1 MNKYNA
7 GGKMEGSEINAD
19 LLEILKR
26 RQDLDG
32 HITCDISRWRDSKY
46 KPKGYLRPIAESSG
60 VSEIGLTGFSASFQC
75 LENETSISSKKIYR
89 SEVLKLGEK
98 YRAGNVSATDLF
110 IASMVWG
117 NGGTGYGPYRTSV
130 ALNIP
135 RKGAVPVSVIENVGR
150 LACTGDI
157 EGAYK
162 TMTDALWRIG
172 PAFGTK
178 FLYFASQPEANV
190 PIFDG
195 VVAGWK
201 SDGLPWVSHPST
213 AWTWNW
219 STYDLYRT
227 WCGQQFDMLRE
238 QGDLSGISTFHSD
251 GSLYVD
257 VIESSIFAALNQ

>member
-1 MNKYNA
+1 MV
-7 GGKMEGSEINAD
+7 GSEIND
-19 LLEILKR
+19 GLLEILKR
-26 RQDLDG
+26 HEELDG
-32 HITCDISRWRDSKY
+32 CITCDISRWRDSTY
-46 KPKGYLRPIAESSG
+46 QPRGYLRRIAESSG
-60 VSEIGLTGFSASFQC
+60 VSKIGLASFSGSFQ
-75 LENETSISSKKIYR
+75 LIENQTSIGLKKIHR
-89 SEVLKLGEK
+89 SEVLKLGEM

-135 RKGAVPVSVIENVGR
+135 RNGVSPLDAIEKVGR
-150 LACTGDI
+150 LAGDGKI
-157 EGAYK
+157 EAAYK
-162 TMTDALWRIG
+162 AMTNAMWRIG

-178 FLYFASQPEANV
+178 FIYFASPPNANA

-201 SDGLPWVSHPST
+201 SNNVPWVSSPST

-219 STYDLYRT
+219 NTYDLYRK
-227 WCGQQFDMLRE
+227 WCSEQFDMLRA
-238 QGDLSGISTFHSD
+238 QGHLNGISTFHSD

-257 VIESSIFAALNQ
+257 VIEASIFSALNE

>member
-1 MNKYNA
+1 
-7 GGKMEGSEINAD
+7 MEGSEINLD

-26 RQDLDG
+26 HQDLDG
-32 HITCDISRWRDSKY
+32 PIPCDISRWRDSKY
-46 KPKGYLRPIAESSG
+46 NLNGYLSGIAESSG
-60 VSEIGLTGFSASFQC
+60 VSEIGLASFSGSFKL
-75 LENETSISSKKIYR
+75 LENQTSIASKKIHR
-89 SEVLKLGEK
+89 SEVLKLGEMH
-98 YRAGNVSATDLF
+98 RAGNISATDLF

-135 RKGAVPVSVIENVGR
+135 RKGSTPVNVIENIGR
-150 LACTGDI
+150 LARTGDT
-157 EGAYK
+157 EGAYEA
-162 TMTDALWRIG
+162 MTNSLWRIG

-178 FLYFASQPEANV
+178 FLYFASPPEANA

-201 SDGLPWVSHPST
+201 SEGLPWVSRPST

-227 WCGQQFDMLRE
+227 WCSQQFHMLSA
-238 QGDLSGISTFHSD
+238 QGHLDGISTFHSD
-251 GSLYVD
+251 GSLYAD

>member
-1 MNKYNA
+1 MA
-7 GGKMEGSEINAD
+7 IEINVD

-32 HITCDISRWRDSKY
+32 PITCDISRWRDSKY
-46 KPKGYLRPIAESSG
+46 KPKGYLSRIAESSG
-60 VSEIGLTGFSASFQC
+60 LSEIGLAGFSPSFQC
-75 LENETSISSKKIYR
+75 LENETSIEKKKIYR
-89 SEVLKLGEK
+89 SEVLKLGAL

-135 RKGAVPVSVIENVGR
+135 RTKGVNPISVIEKVGE
-150 LACTGDI
+150 LAATGDVK
-157 EGAYK
+157 GAYEA
-162 TMTDALWRIG
+162 MMNSLWRIG

-178 FLYFASQPEANV
+178 FLYFASPPKANA

-219 STYDLYRT
+219 ETYDLYRS
-227 WCGQQFDMLRE
+227 WCNQQFDMLRE
-238 QGDLSGISTFHSD
+238 QGHINGISTFRSD

-257 VIESSIFAALNQ
+257 VIEPYILPASNH

>member
-1 MNKYNA
+1 
-7 GGKMEGSEINAD
+7 MEGSEINLD
-19 LLEILKR
+19 LLEILKHP
-26 RQDLDG
+26 QDLDG
-32 HITCDISRWRDSKY
+32 PIPCDISRWRDSEY
-46 KPKGYLRPIAESSG
+46 KPKGYLRRIAESSG
-60 VSEIGLTGFSASFQC
+60 VSEIGLTGFSSSFQL
-75 LENETSISSKKIYR
+75 LEKETSIASKKIFR
-89 SEVLKLGEK
+89 SEVLKLGEM
-98 YRAGNVSATDLF
+98 YQAGNVSATDLF

-135 RKGAVPVSVIENVGR
+135 RKSVNPISVIEKVGE
-150 LACTGDI
+150 LAATGDVK
-157 EGAYK
+157 GAYEA
-162 TMTDALWRIG
+162 MTNSLWRIG

-178 FLYFASQPEANV
+178 FLYFASPPEANA

-219 STYDLYRT
+219 DTYDLYRT
-227 WCGQQFDMLRE
+227 WCSQQFDILSE
-238 QGDLSGISTFHSD
+238 QGQLRGISTFHSD
-251 GSLYVD
+251 GSLYVV